1 MNATASTTDTDIL
14 RLRAHET
21 LAAGTMAFHFD
32 KPPGFAF
39 RPGQAIELLLRDASG
54 QETGHA
60 FSLVSAPFEEQLV
73 IATRMRDTPYKR
85 ALGALQPGAAVRFEG
100 PFGAMTLHKK
110 TQRAAVFI
118 AGGIG
123 ITPFMSMLRQSVR
136 DGMPQRI
143 ALIYSN
149 RGRKDAAF
157 IDELEA
163 IARSNPGLRLV
174 STMTEEGGGLV
185 DAAMIS
191 AAARDLPSPIFYVVG
206 PPAMVEAM
214 RETLATAGIDE
225 DDIRSEDFYGY

>member
-1 MNATASTTDTDIL
+1 
-14 RLRAHET
+14 
-21 LAAGTMAFHFD
+21 
-32 KPPGFAF
+32 
-39 RPGQAIELLLRDASG
+39 
-54 QETGHA
+54 
-60 FSLVSAPFEEQLV
+60 V

-85 ALGALQPGAAVRFEG
+85 ALAQLAPGAAVRFEG
-100 PFGAMTLHKK
+100 PFGSMTLHKK
-110 TQRAAVFI
+110 AERAAVFI

-149 RGRKDAAF
+149 RGRTDAAF

-185 DAAMIS
+185 DASMIS
-191 AAARDLPSPIFYVVG
+191 EAARGLASPVYYVVG
-206 PPAMVEAM
+206 PPSMVEAM
-214 RETLATAGIDE
+214 RATLAQAGVDE
-225 DDIRSEDFYGY
+225 DDVRSEDFYGY